1 MVCLLTSDAITRARA
16 GPYPLQSRSS
26 EIRLDICAMS
36 TEGGCESSSGK
47 PLATHTCE
55 RNIETDAHVDMGRLM
70 SVGFSTKANGM
81 VVVVVV
87 VMMQLLTLSR
97 YLSI

>member
-1 MVCLLTSDAITRARA
+1 
-16 GPYPLQSRSS
+16 
-26 EIRLDICAMS
+26 MS

-81 VVVVVV
+81 VVVVMVVV
-87 VMMQLLTLSR
+87 VMMQW
-97 YLSI
+97 